1 MTWID
6 VQHSACKELFVNVVA
21 TTNSLWFI
29 ALSHRGTDAL
39 PDFLKNTDCAEG
51 ETFSKRCIAIYKGK
65 IIKIIKYSIYYAVE
79 NNETVDQLVRIINLL
94 TTKEIQKLR
103 TQKPFHGI
111 DAVIEQLYKFKDEI
125 KVFGNRYSKII

>member
-1 MTWID
+1 MEIK
-6 VQHSACKELFVNVVA
+6 CKHIEKKSKSGGQLFG
-21 TTNSLWFI
+21 
-29 ALSHRGTDAL
+29 LS
-39 PDFLKNTDCAEG
+39 DF
-51 ETFSKRCIAIYKGK
+51 FSYILYKGK

-79 NNETVDQLVRIINLL
+79 NSETVDQLVRIINLL

>member
-39 PDFLKNTDCAEG
+39 PDFLKNTDCADLYARAKKHMYVGVSSSSE
-51 ETFSKRCIAIYKGK
+51 AIYELVFRTWF
-65 IIKIIKYSIYYAVE
+65 AVW
-79 NNETVDQLVRIINLL
+79 
-94 TTKEIQKLR
+94 KKM
-103 TQKPFHGI
+103 H
-111 DAVIEQLYKFKDEI
+111 EI
-125 KVFGNRYSKII
+125 K